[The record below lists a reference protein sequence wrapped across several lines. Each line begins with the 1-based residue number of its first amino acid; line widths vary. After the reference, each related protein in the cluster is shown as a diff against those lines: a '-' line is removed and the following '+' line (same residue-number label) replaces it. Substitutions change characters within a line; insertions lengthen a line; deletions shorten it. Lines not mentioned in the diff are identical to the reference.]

1 MENVS
6 TPNLFNRNT
15 PAQSVPRG
23 DVLQSVDT
31 YPEAQSIVNRLTH
44 AGYPVANIA
53 IVGRNLVTVERV
65 LGRMTYAK
73 VALKGALNGAW
84 FGLFIGFLMG
94 VTATGAETVYV
105 PATMAIG
112 AGVGM
117 LFNLVIYSLRRKR
130 QDFSSVQQVVA
141 SVYDIVVP
149 NGTADAARTALT
161 SAAKD

>member
-1 MENVS
+1 MS

-53 IVGRNLVTVERV
+53 IVGRDLVTVERV
-65 LGRMTYAK
+65 LGRMTYAR

-117 LFNLVIYSLRRKR
+117 LVNLVIYSLRRKR
-130 QDFSSVQQVVA
+130 QDFSSVQQVIA
-141 SVYDIVVP
+141 SVYDIIVP

>member
-1 MENVS
+1 MGNVS

-53 IVGRNLVTVERV
+53 IVGRDLVTVERV

-112 AGVGM
+112 AGIGM
-117 LFNLVIYSLRRKR
+117 LVNLVIYSLRRKR
-130 QDFSSVQQVVA
+130 QDFSSVQQVIA
-141 SVYDIVVP
+141 SVYDIIVP

>member
-1 MENVS
+1 VS

-53 IVGRNLVTVERV
+53 IVGRDLVTVERV
-65 LGRMTYAK
+65 LGRMTYAR

-117 LFNLVIYSLRRKR
+117 LVNLVIYSLRRKR
-130 QDFSSVQQVVA
+130 QDFSSVQQVIA
-141 SVYDIVVP
+141 SVYDIIVP

-161 SAAKD
+161 SAVKD

>member
-1 MENVS
+1 MS

-53 IVGRNLVTVERV
+53 IVGRDLVTVERV
-65 LGRMTYAK
+65 LGRMTYAR

-117 LFNLVIYSLRRKR
+117 LVNLVIYSLRRKR
-130 QDFSSVQQVVA
+130 QDFSSVQQVIA
-141 SVYDIVVP
+141 SVYDIIVP

-161 SAAKD
+161 SAVKD